1 MSREVEGVQE
11 TPRSIRG
18 ADGSRHTPH
27 PNSGA
32 GGRDTPQSNRG
43 GGGGEN
49 APQNN
54 RGVNPQDIPIVDN
67 LVRGM
72 VDSYLAMQMPR
83 TIPPVVAAPTFQSEV
98 ENESR
103 APQDVLG
110 RLSEMY
116 KSKIKKVT
124 HSVFKALSFVYDYD
138 LPRSEGFWST
148 PEPTLPYKGDKDPIG
163 SFKSLEAPSI
173 SRSWTLSSEPQLE
186 EVEEGEL
193 PSLEGKIL

>member
-1 MSREVEGVQE
+1 
-11 TPRSIRG
+11 
-18 ADGSRHTPH
+18 
-27 PNSGA
+27 
-32 GGRDTPQSNRG
+32 
-43 GGGGEN
+43 
-49 APQNN
+49 
-54 RGVNPQDIPIVDN
+54 
-67 LVRGM
+67 M
-72 VDSYLAMQMPR
+72 VDSYLAMQMSR
-83 TIPPVVAAPTFQSEV
+83 TIPPGVAAPTFQSEV

-103 APQDVLG
+103 APQNVLG

-124 HSVFKALSFVYDYD
+124 HSVTKALSFVYDYD

-148 PEPTLPYKGDKDPIG
+148 PEPTLPYKGGKDPIG